1 MMNMNYKNREFS
13 RDEAI
18 RMNRHKCENPLLTYS
33 QEKGNIWAK
42 NTTFISKNTK
52 TANTNTFIRQYS
64 NDIAEANIK
73 IQEENNRKQ
82 RIKEYK
88 KRISAWSLAIDE
100 RINQRRFSKI
110 VI

>member
-1 MMNMNYKNREFS
+1 MNKNYKNRELS

-18 RMNRHKCENPLLTYS
+18 RMNRKKCENHLLTYS
-33 QEKGNIWAK
+33 QEKGNIWVK

-64 NDIAEANIK
+64 NDIAEANRK